1 MPGPVDLQGLLELGR
16 VELRFDRVTRRDVG
30 DRHAGR
36 RSPGDFEQ
44 LARMVRPEDFEG
56 RMLVSSDP
64 DLHRAHL
71 QRFVDL
77 GVDRIHLHN
86 AGPDQREFIEV
97 FARDVLP
104 KVTR

>member
-1 MPGPVDLQGLLELGR
+1 
-16 VELRFDRVTRRDVG
+16 
-30 DRHAGR
+30 
-36 RSPGDFEQ
+36 
-44 LARMVRPEDFEG
+44 MVRPEDFAG

-86 AGPDQREFIEV
+86 AGPDQREFLDV
-97 FARDVLP
+97 FGRDVLP
-104 KVTR
+104 RVTR